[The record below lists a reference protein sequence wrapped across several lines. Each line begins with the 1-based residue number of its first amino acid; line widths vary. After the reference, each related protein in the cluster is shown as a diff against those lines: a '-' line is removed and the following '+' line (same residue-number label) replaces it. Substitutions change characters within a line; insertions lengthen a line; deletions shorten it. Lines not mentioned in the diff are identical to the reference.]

1 MTQCESEHQEIEKT
15 KITATL
21 YSKTRATTLTGYKF
35 AKTFLEKK
43 PHCFQVSN
51 GNKNRLDHKSFYQIN
66 KERLLH
72 LSPEYRKTNIIG
84 IS

>member
-1 MTQCESEHQEIEKT
+1 MTQYESEHQELETT

-35 AKTFLEKK
+35 AITFSEKK

-51 GNKNRLDHKSFYQIN
+51 GNKNRLDHESFYQIN
-66 KERLLH
+66 KENFLH
-72 LSPEYRKTNIIG
+72 LSPEDRKTIIIG
-84 IS
+84 LS